1 MGNLIEYVKMAVKN
15 ILANKGRSF
24 LTMLGIIIGI
34 ASVIMIMAVGDG
46 TANAMTAE
54 ADDLGGGQIYI
65 SCSEDAVTAQEMITQ
80 EDLDAILE
88 KVEGVEG
95 ATPTFGESGRTVTQK
110 GEFDIS
116 ISGGSQDYQRIASY
130 NMKRGRY
137 FDDEDVAEARNV
149 CVILDSDAKRL
160 FGSDDVIGME
170 IDVTA
175 YGMSQSYR
183 IIGVMAAKENTAF
196 VSYTYEGMP
205 VDIQAPY
212 TTLGT
217 YGDEV
222 ESFYG
227 VYLFADK
234 SMDSKGISDRAV
246 QVLESRHQSAGEDF
260 YRVESFQD
268 MLKSINTM
276 MGMVTAFISCVAA
289 ISLLVGGI
297 GVMNI
302 MLVSVTERTREI
314 GIRKSLGAKTASIT
328 TQFLAESAILTAIGG
343 ILGILLG
350 LLGAYGICAILSA
363 SMGSTISPGIQATTI
378 LGATFF
384 SCAVGIF
391 FGIYPARKAAK
402 LSPIEALRRN

>member
-1 MGNLIEYVKMAVKN
+1 MGNILEYVKMAVKN

-34 ASVIMIMAVGDG
+34 ASVIMIMSVGDG

-54 ADDLGGGQIYI
+54 ADDLGGGQIYV
-65 SCSEDAVTAQEMITQ
+65 SCSEDAVTAQEMITP
-80 EDLDAILE
+80 EDLDAVIQ
-88 KVEGVEG
+88 KVDGVEG
-95 ATPTFGESGRTVTQK
+95 ATPVLGDSGSAVTQK

-116 ISGGSQDYQRIASY
+116 ISGGSEDYRRISSY
-130 NMKRGRY
+130 NLKKGRY
-137 FDDEDVAEARNV
+137 FDEQDVAEARNV

-170 IDVTA
+170 LDVTA
-175 YGMSQSYR
+175 YGMSQTYR

-205 VDIQAPY
+205 VEIQTPY
-212 TTLGT
+212 TTLAT

-227 VYLFADK
+227 VYVFADK
-234 SMDSKGISDRAV
+234 TMDSKQISDQTVR
-246 QVLESRHQSAGEDF
+246 VLESRHQSAGQDF

-343 ILGILLG
+343 ILGIGLG
-350 LLGAYGICAILSA
+350 LLGAFGICAVLSA
-363 SMGSTISPGIQATTI
+363 SMGSVIEPGIRASTI

-384 SCAVGIF
+384 ACAVGIF

>member
-1 MGNLIEYVKMAVKN
+1 MGNLLEYIKMAVKN

-34 ASVIMIMAVGDG
+34 ASVIMIMSVGDG

-54 ADDLGGGQIYI
+54 ADALGGGQLYI
-65 SCSEDAVTAQEMITQ
+65 SCSDDAVTDQEMITQ
-80 EDLDAILE
+80 EDLDAIVE
-88 KVEGVEG
+88 QAEGVEG
-95 ATPTFGESGRTVTQK
+95 ATPMLGDSATTVTQK
-110 GEFDIS
+110 GEFDVS
-116 ISGGSQDYQRIASY
+116 LSGGSQDYQRINSY
-130 NMKRGRY
+130 NIKRGRY
-137 FDDEDVAEARNV
+137 FDQEDVAEARNV

-170 IDVTA
+170 VEATA
-175 YGMSQSYR
+175 YGMSLSYR

-205 VDIQAPY
+205 VELQVPY
-212 TTLGT
+212 TTLRT
-217 YGDEV
+217 FGDEV
-222 ESFYG
+222 DSFYG
-227 VYLFADK
+227 VYLFSDK
-234 SMDSKGISDRAV
+234 TMDSKAISDQAV
-246 QVLESRHQSAGEDF
+246 RILESRHQSGGKE
-260 YRVESFQD
+260 YYQVESFQD

-314 GIRKSLGAKTASIT
+314 GIRKSLGAKTSSIT

-343 ILGILLG
+343 ILGICLG
-350 LLGAYGICAILSA
+350 LLGAYGICAILSS
-363 SMGSTISPGIQATTI
+363 SMGSVIEPGVKASTI